1 MRLTGTVYA
10 KTLEMDTGISIVTPD
25 HFQSKE
31 PYKVAYLLHGL
42 CGSSRTWLEYSMLP
56 VYAGKGNT
64 VYVMPEVGRSFY
76 MDMEYGF
83 RYFTYVTEELPAI
96 CKDIFRISAEREDT
110 AIIGGSMGGYGALRC
125 ALSRPGQY
133 GMCAAF
139 SSGCLFLKEGIEEL
153 KANGM
158 RQEYVE
164 HFGQQLSRDFVAAF
178 GESYEW
184 KPEYEITEL
193 AARAK
198 KQGVVP
204 KLFLTCGTS
213 DYFYQDYKRICQKF
227 EALGVSFTAE
237 EWEAQHDFPYFNDA
251 LKKAVERFGL

>member
-1 MRLTGTVYA
+1 
-10 KTLEMDTGISIVTPD
+10 
-25 HFQSKE
+25 
-31 PYKVAYLLHGL
+31 
-42 CGSSRTWLEYSMLP
+42 
-56 VYAGKGNT
+56 
-64 VYVMPEVGRSFY
+64 

-158 RQEYVE
+158 RQ
-164 HFGQQLSRDFVAAF
+164 GS
-178 GESYEW
+178 
-184 KPEYEITEL
+184 
-193 AARAK
+193 
-198 KQGVVP
+198 
-204 KLFLTCGTS
+204 
-213 DYFYQDYKRICQKF
+213 
-227 EALGVSFTAE
+227 SF
-237 EWEAQHDFPYFNDA
+237 PGI
-251 LKKAVERFGL
+251 L